1 MWGFEE
7 LRGKA
12 SFSFLTTNKPREGR
26 GHTPAS
32 HRGGQWGPG
41 ALVRVPSRG
50 PRPAAAQPGPAPAPL
65 GPLCPRAAVP
75 RTTPHLSLSTSLA
88 ALCLVLQARLDYGG
102 LEFAHLRGKHPGV
115 PDRRLLGVHVLG
127 PVLRRAWGHRGRH
140 GHRVLPLPHRT

>member
-7 LRGKA
+7 LWGKA
-12 SFSFLTTNKPREGR
+12 SFSFLTTNRSPGR
-26 GHTPAS
+26 GVVTRPRHIAEDSGDPAPWS
-32 HRGGQWGPG
+32 ASRLG
-41 ALVRVPSRG
+41 AHVLQR
-50 PRPAAAQPGPAPAPL
+50 PGPAPAPL